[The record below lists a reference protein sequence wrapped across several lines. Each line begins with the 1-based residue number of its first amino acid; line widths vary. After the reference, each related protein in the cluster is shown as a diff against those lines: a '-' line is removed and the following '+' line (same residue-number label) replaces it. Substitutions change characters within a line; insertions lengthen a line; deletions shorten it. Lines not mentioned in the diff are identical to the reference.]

1 MLTDL
6 LIATVQLGAGFVLL
20 IWAADRLVAG
30 SASLAAHFGVP
41 PLVIGI
47 TLVGFGT
54 SAPEMVVS
62 AMASLDGNP
71 ALAIGNALG
80 SNTANIGLILGLTA
94 LIYPLS
100 IQRTTMRREFPALL
114 VVMICTAAMM
124 WNLAFSRSEGIL
136 LLLGLLGLVVLMV
149 SHSLRHPTTDPQL
162 EHLTEDIPTRMSNT
176 VAVTWSVVGIAVLPV
191 SAHILVSGAVSLATL
206 AGVSEAVI
214 GLTVVALGTSLP
226 ELAAAAASALKKE
239 DDLAI
244 GNILGSNIFNLL
256 GVLGISAFIAPMAI
270 EPELVERDLL
280 VMFGMTGLL
289 ALLVF
294 RRTGPGKITRT
305 SGGILLVF
313 LLIYQVLIVRTAI
326 IGG

>member
-30 SASLAAHFGVP
+30 SSALAAHFGVS

-62 AMASLDGNP
+62 TIASLEGNP
-71 ALAIGNALG
+71 DLAIGNALG

-94 LIYPLS
+94 MIYPLS
-100 IQRTTMRREFPALL
+100 IQRTTMRREFPVL
-114 VVMICTAAMM
+114 VLVMVFTAYMM
-124 WNLAFSRSEGIL
+124 YDFAFTRTEGIL
-136 LLLGLLGLVVLMV
+136 LLVGLVGLVTLMMV
-149 SHSLRHPTTDPQL
+149 YSKRHPKDDPQL
-162 EHLTEDIPTRMSNT
+162 AHLTEQIPLKMSNA
-176 VAVTWSVVGIAVLPV
+176 VAIGWTMLGILVLPI
-191 SAHILVSGAVSLATL
+191 SAHILVTGAVSLASL
-206 AGVSEAVI
+206 AGVSEAII

-226 ELAAAAASALKKE
+226 ELAAAATSAIKRE

-256 GVLGISAFIAPMAI
+256 GVLGISAMIAPMTI
-270 EPELVERDLL
+270 EQSLVTRDLI
-280 VMFGMTGLL
+280 VMFAITGLL
-289 ALLVF
+289 AALVW
-294 RRTGPGKITRT
+294 RRQGAGQINRI
-305 SGGILLVF
+305 SGGILLLCF
-313 LLIYQVLIVRTAI
+313 LLYQGAIVRTALV
-326 IGG
+326 GG